1 MYEYFISL
9 TSLYKIVVY
18 IIELMIIIE
27 EDVLLL

>member
-27 EDVLLL
+27 EDALLL

>member
-9 TSLYKIVVY
+9 TSLDKIVVY

-27 EDVLLL
+27 EDALLL

>member
-1 MYEYFISL
+1 MQEYFTTL